1 MESIDLTTIEVTD
14 LIDLPFTVFHDYY
27 MYLLPQPVSTVMKIS
42 PQSELFINL
51 GMRKTLSQSIDCN
64 LLVQKIF
71 ALCFLTVNPAS

>member
-27 MYLLPQPVSTVMKIS
+27 MHLLPQPVSTVMKIS

-51 GMRKTLSQSIDCN
+51 GMWKTLSQSIDCN
-64 LLVQKIF
+64 LLVQKNF
-71 ALCFLTVNPAS
+71 TL